1 MECIDSYLNILK
13 KEIEEKTNGEDGN
26 GEHEAREAVFK
37 DNIDSI
43 FAKKK
48 VKDKDAEEDSKNV
61 SAILDVFGNGQ
72 VGSPETRVSTSSSC
86 LKSLCFSLNQDI
98 KQVS

>member
-1 MECIDSYLNILK
+1 M
-13 KEIEEKTNGEDGN
+13 
-26 GEHEAREAVFK
+26 FK

-48 VKDKDAEEDSKNV
+48 VKNKDAEEDSKNV

-72 VGSPETRVSTSSSC
+72 VGSPPDECQMSMQCQLLRV
-86 LKSLCFSLNQDI
+86 
-98 KQVS
+98 V

>member
-1 MECIDSYLNILK
+1 M
-13 KEIEEKTNGEDGN
+13 
-26 GEHEAREAVFK
+26 FK

-48 VKDKDAEEDSKNV
+48 VKNKDAEEDSKNV

-72 VGSPETRVSTSSSC
+72 VGSPPDESV
-86 LKSLCFSLNQDI
+86 K
-98 KQVS
+98 

>member
-1 MECIDSYLNILK
+1 M
-13 KEIEEKTNGEDGN
+13 
-26 GEHEAREAVFK
+26 FK

-48 VKDKDAEEDSKNV
+48 VKNKDAEEDSKNV

-72 VGSPETRVSTSSSC
+72 VGSPPDESVNIEWFRLTDQIDQT
-86 LKSLCFSLNQDI
+86 D
-98 KQVS
+98 

>member
-1 MECIDSYLNILK
+1 M
-13 KEIEEKTNGEDGN
+13 
-26 GEHEAREAVFK
+26 FK

-48 VKDKDAEEDSKNV
+48 VKNKDAEEDSKNV

-72 VGSPETRVSTSSSC
+72 VGSPPDESVKCQCNVNFFELS
-86 LKSLCFSLNQDI
+86 KISLFLPQPGY
-98 KQVS
+98 